1 MDPIHSGGPKCEGWQ
16 GQRLIGEQRRQPL
29 RLLHRWSY
37 RSWANSGGSH
47 SPPHVEKSPPPR
59 SRIYLVKVLEQLTA
73 RLYGSPMSET
83 SRLPKPVATN
93 WEWQYEGACRS
104 LPTEMFFHPD
114 GERGPRRK
122 ARENAAKAVCA
133 SCPVIA
139 ACRAHALAA
148 QEPYGIWGGLTEEER
163 LDIISK
169 AQRQQRFF
177 TA

>member
-1 MDPIHSGGPKCEGWQ
+1 
-16 GQRLIGEQRRQPL
+16 
-29 RLLHRWSY
+29 
-37 RSWANSGGSH
+37 
-47 SPPHVEKSPPPR
+47 
-59 SRIYLVKVLEQLTA
+59 
-73 RLYGSPMSET
+73 MSET
-83 SRLPKPVATN
+83 SRLPKPVASN

-133 SCPVIA
+133 TCPVIA

-163 LDIISK
+163 LDIINK
-169 AQRQQRFF
+169 AQDATPGFNFLLVKWIWFVTGVFPQTYNSGYRQRRNNYAQRNLQ
-177 TA
+177 